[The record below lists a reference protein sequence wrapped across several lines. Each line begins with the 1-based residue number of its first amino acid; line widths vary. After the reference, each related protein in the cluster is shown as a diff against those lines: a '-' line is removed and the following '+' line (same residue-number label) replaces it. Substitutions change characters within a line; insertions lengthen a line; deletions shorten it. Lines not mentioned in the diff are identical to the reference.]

1 MTKMDPYERGR
12 RDGIRW
18 AITYV
23 HNYAKGMND
32 PGARAALNC
41 VAFYM
46 GNEISPKVKALHMKP
61 TAVGLGEAFRNEKEA
76 CGHGKPSLFHR
87 LISPFNK

>member
-1 MTKMDPYERGR
+1 MTQMDRYARGK

-23 HNYAKGMND
+23 HTYAKEMND
-32 PGARAALNC
+32 PSARAALNC

-46 GNEISPKVKALHMKP
+46 GNEISPKVAAMRAKP
-61 TAVGLGEAFRNEKEA
+61 TAMGLGEMHRADEA
-76 CGHGKPSLFHR
+76 YRARPTLFHR
-87 LISPFNK
+87 LIQPFKR